1 MTSYTAILQ
10 HSPIMLDPATEE
22 PTADKD
28 STPRTG
34 EARDHTAAVYRAV
47 HALGLLPSTVALALS
62 NLVNQISLLA
72 WSDVLMT

>member
-1 MTSYTAILQ
+1 MLPAILQ

-22 PTADKD
+22 PTTDKD

-47 HALGLLPSTVALALS
+47 HALGLLPSTVVLQHCQIWLTK
-62 NLVNQISLLA
+62 LVCWHGQ
-72 WSDVLMT
+72 MYR

>member
-1 MTSYTAILQ
+1 MLLAILQ

-34 EARDHTAAVYRAV
+34 EARDHTAAIYRTV
-47 HALGLLPSTVALALS
+47 HALGRPSTFSIAKFG
-62 NLVNQISLLA
+62 
-72 WSDVLMT
+72 